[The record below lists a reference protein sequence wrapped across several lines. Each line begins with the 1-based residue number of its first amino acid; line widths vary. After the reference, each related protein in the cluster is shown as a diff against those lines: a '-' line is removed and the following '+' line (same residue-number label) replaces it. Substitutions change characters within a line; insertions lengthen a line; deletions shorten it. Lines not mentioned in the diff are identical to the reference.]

1 MTNMTSP
8 IKNASKQA
16 PTGASS
22 ASQSLEVLFDFN
34 PIVDGIATSLPP
46 GVKPALTLLDNKVV
60 VTYRVRVMV
69 QGKRLDLGT
78 FYTQEGAVTAQM
90 QARATKH
97 GMQVRTSKEQEARQ
111 QLASLSA
118 DKIGLATLRKTVEV
132 TGAVQSSVV
141 ASKQLGTPQLDG
153 DASGSVS
160 SGASN
165 SASAMSMQQLDDL
178 ILETETPGYLFT
190 GESTLEI
197 VDPTSGATHL
207 ITPEMQ
213 VAYNEWSLQQFTA
226 QQEPQGVSPTGA
238 NDGQASEDGQEDV
251 QVNEQP
257 ADKDNSEENN
267 H

>member
-1 MTNMTSP
+1 MTSKP
-8 IKNASKQA
+8 SQA
-16 PTGASS
+16 V
-22 ASQSLEVLFDFN
+22 QNLEVLFDFN
-34 PIVDGIATSLPP
+34 PIVDGIAASLPP

-118 DKIGLATLRKTVEV
+118 DKIGLATLRKTVHATE
-132 TGAVQSSVV
+132 AAQSSLVAAKGIIAAMNEV
-141 ASKQLGTPQLDG
+141 ASEGT
-153 DASGSVS
+153 
-160 SGASN
+160 SGASTM
-165 SASAMSMQQLDDL
+165 SMSMQQLDDL
-178 ILETETPGYLFT
+178 LVETETPSYLFT

-207 ITPEMQ
+207 VTPDMQ
-213 VAYNEWSLQQFTA
+213 VAYNEWSLQQFSSQLSSDA
-226 QQEPQGVSPTGA
+226 GASEPQGVSPIGA
-238 NDGQASEDGQEDV
+238 NGSQASE
-251 QVNEQP
+251 QP
-257 ADKDNSEENN
+257 ASSDNSVENN